1 MSFLAYLVSILGI
14 ACSLILF
21 VAEREPAWLVSGIAM
36 AVVLAAFA
44 RIARRLDRI
53 ERKLGVA
60 QGKGRKIRKASIRKA
75 AVRKATVKTAESPS
89 DDLAGTIEELEA
101 RRNAQRQ
108 VRIGPPLG
116 AWRQKP
122 RDKASA

>member
-21 VAEREPAWLVSGIAM
+21 VTKGEPGWLVSGVAM
-36 AVVLAAFA
+36 AVALAAFA
-44 RIARRLDRI
+44 KILQRLDRI

-60 QGKGRKIRKASIRKA
+60 QGKRRKIRKGTIRKGII
-75 AVRKATVKTAESPS
+75 KTAASPA
-89 DDLAGTIEELEA
+89 DDLIDTVEELEA

-108 VRIGPPLG
+108 VAVGPPLG

-122 RDKASA
+122 RAKASA

>member
-1 MSFLAYLVSILGI
+1 MSLLAYLVSILGI

-21 VAEREPAWLVSGIAM
+21 VAEREPGWLVSGIAM

-44 RIARRLDRI
+44 SIVRRLDRI

-60 QGKGRKIRKASIRKA
+60 QGKGRKIRKRAIRKA
-75 AVRKATVKTAESPS
+75 AVKTAVSPS
-89 DDLAGTIEELEA
+89 EDLADTIEELEA
-101 RRNAQRQ
+101 HRNAQRQ
-108 VRIGPPLG
+108 FSIGPPLG
-116 AWRQKP
+116 AWRQQP